1 MLTTFARLMRETRT
15 IRHRESTYDG
25 RDPYE
30 LIRELQAQV
39 DVLKARI
46 QELTQ

>member
-1 MLTTFARLMRETRT
+1 MLTTFARIIQEART

-25 RDPYE
+25 RDPYD

-46 QELTQ
+46 QELSQ